1 MKRRVEQKRRSA
13 GAAGRTISA
22 VCFLLIF
29 LANGC
34 RQTRPGDEASG
45 PAKPSAWPGFASG
58 TGPIMAGRPIKLGDL
73 TESERRFGVAPKRG
87 PGVVYQDDIILME
100 HGDQA
105 IRSFSSNGLSWT
117 FDANA
122 PQVNEIQPGKI
133 VFATGRA
140 VGRVLALE
148 RHGDQ
153 VSAILGPVQLTD
165 LVKSG
170 KFAYNQPLDLNS
182 AIAFVAPD
190 YPGAANSS
198 LMQSSTPG
206 AQSSI
211 RSGSG
216 SPGWHVAQYYVVSDT
231 GKWTPMRTV
240 TGSWGRSGK
249 PTLLRTNFHPSTQRR
264 AWAIQAG
271 TVPTV
276 PSNIPGVSIPIPVP
290 TLPAPSVPS
299 PGNLGNFIPA
309 PIPFPYPSLP
319 MIPFNGLQATPCA
332 NCGGL
337 GVKLYEERNGLR
349 VWISVVFHLDHPKV
363 LFYANIQNG
372 GIVANLQLVGG
383 AGVTVTLDAASSPQ
397 FQGNINQIGLIPL
410 DITVPIG
417 GLLVPLQICL
427 SQSIDLQS
435 AFSAKTSTLHGEGG
449 IGLTGEIMADYDNG
463 WNITAPHG
471 EVKQNLAGMVS
482 GISVG
487 INSMVFAVN
496 QRLMVG
502 VGAFSFAAGPY
513 VDLIS
518 SITSLKGSS
527 IATTLLSRTP
537 ICAQGTFNMSLG
549 AGIGYSMPRVVANV
563 INTVLGWFG
572 VKPIKSSGSIIAI
585 PKRKTLIDHR
595 DEIPN
600 GCSG

>member
-1 MKRRVEQKRRSA
+1 MKRRVKQRRRSA
-13 GAAGRTISA
+13 AGLMISA
-22 VCFLLIF
+22 VYFLLIF
-29 LANGC
+29 LASGC
-34 RQTRPGDEASG
+34 HRTGDEASG
-45 PAKPSAWPGFASG
+45 PAKTWPGFGSSP
-58 TGPIMAGRPIKLGDL
+58 GPIMVGRPIKLSDM
-73 TESERRFGVAPKRG
+73 TETERRFGVAPKRG

-105 IRSFSSNGLSWT
+105 IRSLSSNGLSWT

-190 YPGAANSS
+190 YPGAVNSS
-198 LMQSSTPG
+198 LMQPPTPG

-211 RSGSG
+211 RSS

-240 TGSWGRSGK
+240 TGSRARFGK
-249 PTLLRTNFHPSTQRR
+249 PTLLRTNFHPSARSSRR
-264 AWAIQAG
+264 AWAMQAG
-271 TVPTV
+271 APPSV
-276 PSNIPGVSIPIPVP
+276 PSSLPGPSVPVPPVPVP

-299 PGNLGNFIPA
+299 PGNLGNFVPA
-309 PIPFPYPSLP
+309 PNPYPYPSLP

-337 GVKLYEERNGLR
+337 GIKMYQEKNGLR
-349 VWISVVFHLDHPKV
+349 VWISVVFHLVNPKV
-363 LFYANIQNG
+363 LFYAKIQNG

-397 FQGNINQIGLIPL
+397 FQGNINETGLIPL

-417 GLLVPLQICL
+417 GLLIPLEISL
-427 SQSIDLQS
+427 SQSIDLHT

-449 IGLTGEIMADYDNG
+449 IGLNGEIMADYDNG
-463 WNITAPHG
+463 WNISAPQG

-502 VGAFSFAAGPY
+502 VGAFSFATGPY

-518 SITSLKGSS
+518 AITSLKGSS

-572 VKPIKSSGSIIAI
+572 VKPIQSSGSIIAL
-585 PKRKTLIDHR
+585 PKRKTLIEHR
-595 DEIPN
+595 DEIPS

>member
-1 MKRRVEQKRRSA
+1 M
-13 GAAGRTISA
+13 ISA

-29 LANGC
+29 FANGC

-45 PAKPSAWPGFASG
+45 PANPSAWPGFASG
-58 TGPIMAGRPIKLGDL
+58 TGPVMAGRPIKLSDL

-87 PGVVYQDDIILME
+87 PGIVYQDGIVLME

-190 YPGAANSS
+190 YPGAVNSS

-240 TGSWGRSGK
+240 TGSRGRSGK
-249 PTLLRTNFHPSTQRR
+249 PALFRTNFHPSTQRMAR
-264 AWAIQAG
+264 AMQAAAPP
-271 TVPTV
+271 VPV
-276 PSNIPGVSIPIPVP
+276 PPIPPP

-299 PGNLGNFIPA
+299 PGNLGNFVPA

-417 GLLVPLQICL
+417 GLLIPLQICL
-427 SQSIDLQS
+427 SQSIDLES

-449 IGLTGEIMADYDNG
+449 IGLDGEIMADYDNG

-487 INSMVFAVN
+487 INSMVFAIN

-502 VGAFSFAAGPY
+502 VGAFSFATGPY

-549 AGIGYSMPRVVANV
+549 AGIGYSMPKVVANV

-595 DEIPN
+595 DELPN

>member
-1 MKRRVEQKRRSA
+1 MHKHLVPRVA
-13 GAAGRTISA
+13 VIAAG
-22 VCFLLIF
+22 FLL
-29 LANGC
+29 ASGC
-34 RQTRPGDEASG
+34 QEKRPGNETSR
-45 PAKPSAWPGFASG
+45 PANPSAWPGFGSSA
-58 TGPIMAGRPIKLGDL
+58 GPIMVGRPIKLADM
-73 TESERRFGVAPKRG
+73 TESERRFGIAPKRG
-87 PGVVYQDDIILME
+87 PGIEYKDDIILME

-170 KFAYNQPLDLNS
+170 KFAYDQPLDLSS
-182 AIAFVAPD
+182 AIAYVAPD
-190 YPGAANSS
+190 YPGAPNSP
-198 LMQSSTPG
+198 LMQASAAK
-206 AQSSI
+206 AQASI
-211 RSGSG
+211 RSGRDSG
-216 SPGWHVAQYYVVSDT
+216 GWHVAQYYVVSDS
-231 GKWTPMRTV
+231 GKWTPVQTV
-240 TGSWGRSGK
+240 TGSRGRFGK
-249 PTLLRTNFHPSTQRR
+249 PALLRTNFHLSTRSTRMPR
-264 AWAIQAG
+264 AFQAG
-271 TVPTV
+271 A
-276 PSNIPGVSIPIPVP
+276 GP
-290 TLPAPSVPS
+290 TLPPPSALS

-309 PIPFPYPSLP
+309 PIPYPYPSLP
-319 MIPFNGLQATPCA
+319 MIPLNGMQATACG

-337 GVKLYEERNGLR
+337 GIKMYEEKDGLR
-349 VWISVVFHLDHPKV
+349 VWISVVFHLIHPHV
-363 LFYANIQNG
+363 LFYAAIQNG
-372 GIVANLQLVGG
+372 GIMANLQLVGG

-397 FQGNINQIGLIPL
+397 FQGNIKQIGLIPL

-417 GLLVPLQICL
+417 GLFLPLEVSL
-427 SQSIDLQS
+427 NQSIDIES

-449 IGLTGEIMADYDNG
+449 IGLTGEITAEYRNG
-463 WNITAPHG
+463 WNIDPPHG
-471 EVKQNLAGMVS
+471 TVQKNLAGLVS
-482 GISVG
+482 GVSVG

-502 VGAFSFAAGPY
+502 VGAFSFATGPY

-527 IATTLLSRTP
+527 IATTLLSRAP
-537 ICAQGTFNMSLG
+537 ICTQGTFEMTLG

-572 VKPIKSSGSIIAI
+572 VAPIKSSGSIIAL
-585 PKRKTLIDHR
+585 PKRKQLIEQR
-595 DEIPN
+595 DEIPI
-600 GCSG
+600 GCAG